1 MKEPIK
7 PIHRSYRSL
16 NLHSYKSSN
25 SQINAKNYQL
35 IPYKEKK
42 QVWFAPS
49 NQTSQT
55 SPSSPVTLPI
65 QTNITNIYLLI
76 QSCSVCDSRDYT
88 ICKYVCVNSHA
99 HSRQTFLPTT
109 RPGIY
114 LDNLSNIVSSLT
126 VQINPSTIL
135 NVYWLKQIDTHDIF
149 SYKICYIQIPI
160 NLTLLKFSHLI
171 NGKNFYYK
179 FVQTLYN
186 QPNGKLLELPVEKLN
201 ETNELLECFTKID
214 LNS

>member
-7 PIHRSYRSL
+7 PIHKSYRSL

-25 SQINAKNYQL
+25 TLVNAKNYEL

-42 QVWFAPS
+42 QS
-49 NQTSQT
+49 IQT
-55 SPSSPVTLPI
+55 SPITQPS
-65 QTNITNIYLLI
+65 QTNLTNIYLLI
-76 QSCSVCDSRDYT
+76 QSCSVCESRDYT
-88 ICKYVCVNSHA
+88 ICKYVCVNSPMNA
-99 HSRQTFLPTT
+99 QTFLPTT

-135 NVYWLKQIDTHDIF
+135 NVYWLKQIDIHDMF
-149 SYKICYIQIPI
+149 TYKICYIQIPI
-160 NLTLLKFSHLI
+160 KLTMLNFSHLI
-171 NGKNFYYK
+171 NGKKFYYK
-179 FVQTLYN
+179 CSQTWSNL
-186 QPNGKLLELPVEKLN
+186 PNGKLLELPVEKLN
-201 ETNELLECFTKID
+201 RTDELLDLFTKID

>member
-7 PIHRSYRSL
+7 PIHKSYRSL

-25 SQINAKNYQL
+25 THLNAKNYQL

-49 NQTSQT
+49 NPT
-55 SPSSPVTLPI
+55 SPTGQITQPSQINL
-65 QTNITNIYLLI
+65 TNIYLLI
-76 QSCSVCDSRDYT
+76 QSCSVCESRDYT
-88 ICKYVCVNSHA
+88 ICKYVCVNSPMNV
-99 HSRQTFLPTT
+99 QTFLPTT

-135 NVYWLKQIDTHDIF
+135 NVYWLKQIDICDMFT
-149 SYKICYIQIPI
+149 YKICYIQIPV
-160 NLTLLKFSHLI
+160 NLTMLKFSHLI
-171 NGKNFYYK
+171 NGKKFYYK
-179 FVQTLYN
+179 CGQTWSNL
-186 QPNGKLLELPVEKLN
+186 PNGKLLELPVEKLN
-201 ETNELLECFTKID
+201 GTDELLDLFTKID